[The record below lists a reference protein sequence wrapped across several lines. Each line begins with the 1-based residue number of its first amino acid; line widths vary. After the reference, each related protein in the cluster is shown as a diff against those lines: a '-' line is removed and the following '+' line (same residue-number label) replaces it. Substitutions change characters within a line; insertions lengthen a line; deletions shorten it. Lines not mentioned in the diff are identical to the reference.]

1 MQILSEILKKSL
13 LNNFLLKWSDVLM
26 AVKCILKCIIYL
38 RERYTVSTIFFFRQL
53 MMSHRQALY
62 EQLTAETDAAM
73 TLHLAC
79 VILFHKFTQCII
91 HVPGKCV
98 PQVVLFLKDH
108 LEPEKFQELTTL
120 QGNFYCLQTKR

>member
-1 MQILSEILKKSL
+1 
-13 LNNFLLKWSDVLM
+13 
-26 AVKCILKCIIYL
+26 
-38 RERYTVSTIFFFRQL
+38 
-53 MMSHRQALY
+53 MSHRQALY

-79 VILFHKFTQCII
+79 VILFHKFTHCII

-108 LEPEKFQELTTL
+108 LESEKFQELTTL
-120 QGNFYCLQTKR
+120 QGNYVVYKLRYPSLAWLTLLGVI